1 MATEQNE
8 VAAER
13 LTLTR
18 LAERGE
24 EALKRLSGEIEK
36 NQRVADARERL
47 VRIEK
52 SVLNRFNIAALD
64 ETEELRKQVADL
76 EQRLVKLEGGT
87 RKKAAGTPEA

>member
-8 VAAER
+8 AAAER
-13 LTLTR
+13 TTLTK

-36 NQRVADARERL
+36 NQRVTEARERL

-52 SVLNRFNIAALD
+52 SVLNRVNIAALD

-76 EQRLVKLEGGT
+76 EERLAKLEGGT
-87 RKKAAGTPEA
+87 SRKKPAPPEG

>member
-13 LTLTR
+13 MSLTK

-24 EALKRLSGEIEK
+24 EALKRLTGEIEK
-36 NQRVADARERL
+36 NQRVSDARERL

-64 ETEELRKQVADL
+64 ETEELRQQVTDL
-76 EQRLVKLEGGT
+76 EQRLAKLEGGASR
-87 RKKAAGTPEA
+87 RKTASSES